1 MEIIKTRLEM
11 SEAECPECG
20 TTLRYW
26 PSEVKTEV
34 IDRYIYRYPLKVPVY
49 DYGSRIERMIKKASI
64 PVESITKDGIVFRYA
79 SATSAAKILS
89 CSQGNICEAVNGK
102 RKTACGMSRRKVD
115 E

>member
-34 IDRYIYRYPLKVPVY
+34 IDRYIYRYPLKVAVY
-49 DYGSRIERMIKKASI
+49 NY
-64 PVESITKDGIVFRYA
+64 IV
-79 SATSAAKILS
+79 
-89 CSQGNICEAVNGK
+89 CPICGK
-102 RKTACGMSRRKVD
+102 RIIIS
-115 E
+115 